1 MAGMSWTPELDSL
14 EVKIGSLHFGSV
26 VRGRL
31 SPETQVY
38 EGKFGSFEDMNT
50 FVPKA
55 LTKRMVV
62 SKFMGVFDPLGKLL
76 PLTSRMKRDLR
87 LVMKSTVNWDDAVLD
102 EHRTLWVK
110 NFLDLEKAKGLKYT
124 RPRMPIDA
132 INTDMRLLVL
142 VDAAKDL
149 LVIWVGV
156 GFQRKNGQWSFSYLI
171 GRSLLCPPE
180 STIPRDELEALVAG
194 SNMLWLLQQILDRWV
209 HSFLLA
215 GDAMIPLHWVISEKK
230 RLCLWHR
237 TRSVQV
243 RRGTP
248 LENLFHVQT
257 SYNVAD
263 GPTRPAKLSTN
274 DIGPGSTWET
284 GLPWMTLDLKE
295 ILDKKILTPVHD
307 LIMKVED

>member
-14 EVKIGSLHFGSV
+14 EVKTGSLHFGSV

-102 EHRTLWVK
+102 EHRTSWVK

-132 INTDMRLLVL
+132 INTDMRLLV
-142 VDAAKDL
+142 
-149 LVIWVGV
+149 
-156 GFQRKNGQWSFSYLI
+156 
-171 GRSLLCPPE
+171 
-180 STIPRDELEALVAG
+180 
-194 SNMLWLLQQILDRWV
+194 
-209 HSFLLA
+209 
-215 GDAMIPLHWVISEKK
+215 
-230 RLCLWHR
+230 
-237 TRSVQV
+237 
-243 RRGTP
+243 
-248 LENLFHVQT
+248 
-257 SYNVAD
+257 
-263 GPTRPAKLSTN
+263 
-274 DIGPGSTWET
+274 
-284 GLPWMTLDLKE
+284 
-295 ILDKKILTPVHD
+295 
-307 LIMKVED
+307 